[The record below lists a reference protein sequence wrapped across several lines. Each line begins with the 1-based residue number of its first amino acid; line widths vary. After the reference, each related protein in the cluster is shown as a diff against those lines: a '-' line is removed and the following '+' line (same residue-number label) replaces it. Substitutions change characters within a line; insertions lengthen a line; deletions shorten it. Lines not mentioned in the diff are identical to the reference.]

1 MTVRPKDHIT
11 RRELLRRAAAA
22 GLVTGAGGI
31 VVLGCAPLSQRGKGT
46 GASPFTHGVA
56 SGDPLADRVV
66 LWTRAW
72 RDGGGSLD
80 VDWRVA
86 RDPQLMD
93 VVASGNLRT
102 GPERDYTLK
111 VDPVGLEPDTRYW
124 YAFSADGHESPVGR
138 TKTLPAPGTPADH
151 LRLAFASC
159 SNYPFGYF
167 NAYGLI
173 AQRDDLDLVLHLGD
187 YVYEY
192 RNGEYGDG
200 TALGRIPLPDREIVS
215 LDDYRLRYATYR
227 TDPDLQ
233 EIHAAHPFVC
243 VWDDH
248 ELANN
253 AWRDGAE
260 NHDSATEGAWRARR
274 RAAVQA
280 YLEWMPIRETGLDG
294 GAGRIYRSF
303 RYGALADIIMLDTRL
318 VGRSA
323 EAKDSEDVATIW
335 NRDRSLLGPTQE
347 AWFFEELRR
356 SKREGVAWRIVGQQ
370 VMLGQL
376 RGRSGLIL
384 NTDQWDGY
392 AASRQRLL
400 KLLKDDAISDV
411 VVLTGDLHSSWA
423 QDISIDPYDRQVY
436 SPRTGRGSRA
446 VEFVTPGITSP
457 GVTDPVKADER
468 AATARQANPHLHW
481 VDLIHRGYAILDVTP
496 EHARAEWYF
505 VETLTER
512 RRAESFAKAWQTL
525 RGRNSLRE
533 ARELE
538 EGAGF

>member
-1 MTVRPKDHIT
+1 M
-11 RRELLRRAAAA
+11 A
-22 GLVTGAGGI
+22 GA
-31 VVLGCAPLSQRGKGT
+31 GCAPPPSQRRTSTASGP
-46 GASPFTHGVA
+46 SPFSHGVA

-66 LWTRAW
+66 LWTRAQG
-72 RDGGGSLD
+72 RDAGTVD
-80 VDWRVA
+80 VEWRVA
-86 RDPQLMD
+86 SDPEFGD
-93 VVASGNLRT
+93 VVASGSLRT
-102 GPERDYTLK
+102 GPERDYTVK
-111 VDPVGLEPDTRYW
+111 VDPAGLAPGRRYW
-124 YAFSADGHESPVGR
+124 FAFSADGHTSPVGR
-138 TKTLPAPGTPADH
+138 TKTLPAPGTPTDH

-159 SNYPFGYF
+159 SNYAFGYF

-173 AQRDDLDLVLHLGD
+173 AERDDLDLVLHLGD
-187 YVYEY
+187 YIYEY
-192 RNGEYGDG
+192 QNGQYGDG
-200 TALGRIPLPDREIVS
+200 TALGRIPLPDHEIVT

-233 EIHAAHPFVC
+233 EVHATHPFVC

-253 AWRDGAE
+253 AWSGGAK
-260 NHDSATEGAWRARR
+260 NHDPATEGSWRERR

-280 YLEWMPIRETGLDG
+280 YLEWMPIRETGLAG

-303 RYGALADIIMLDTRL
+303 RYGDLADIVMLDTRL
-318 VGRSA
+318 VGRAA
-323 EAKDSEDVATIW
+323 EAKSPEDVATIW
-335 NRDRSLLGPTQE
+335 DRTRSLLGPTQE
-347 AWFFEELRR
+347 AWFFDELRR
-356 SKREGVAWRIVGQQ
+356 SKRDAVAWRIVGQQ

-376 RGRSGLIL
+376 RGRNGLII

-400 KLLKDDAISDV
+400 DLLKNEAISDV
-411 VVLTGDLHSSWA
+411 VVLAGDLHSSWA
-423 QDISIDPYDRQVY
+423 QDIALDPYDRQVY
-436 SPRTGRGSRA
+436 SPRSGHGSLA

-457 GVTDPVKADER
+457 GVTDPDKADAR
-468 AATARQANPHLHW
+468 AATARQANPHLRW

-505 VETLTER
+505 VDTVTEQ
-512 RRAESFAKAWQTL
+512 RRAEHLAKAWQTR

-533 ARELE
+533 AHVLE